1 MDVGL
6 MPLDDSELARGK
18 CGFKMLSYMA
28 CAIPVVATPVSV
40 NAEILLR
47 DEVGVGAQTANQWF
61 DAFTRLHSDHEL
73 GVRMGKAGRKL
84 VEADYSV
91 TTNARLLADIF
102 REVAET

>member
-1 MDVGL
+1 
-6 MPLDDSELARGK
+6 
-18 CGFKMLSYMA
+18 MLSYMA

-73 GVRMGKAGRKL
+73 GVRMGQTGRKL